1 MGSDKETQIV
11 LAFKAIQKLS
21 RGCTMK
27 ELAASLEVSS
37 KSAYRYV
44 ENLKS
49 VGFEICDTGQHRY
62 KIENPRKQI
71 SFSLDF
77 SLEETD
83 FILKHLPENL
93 DLLPGIRQKLIL
105 HSDLLSVPNRILE
118 VEQGMN
124 IALLQEAI
132 RRRKRAKVLGYA
144 SANSNEI
151 QDLVIEPVMM
161 LDFYR
166 RLYAV
171 DIAKRKLVQLKTER
185 IERVVVSDQD
195 QFNPMEPEGIQVDAF
210 WWVKGSETYNVRL
223 KFSLSAY
230 HIIAEE
236 YPRIK
241 QHCLPLNDNRYL
253 FSAEVADLKPITSLV
268 LRLPEEIEVL
278 GPPELESAIVERIK
292 QHTFFRKYFR
302 ALSHADNE
310 VV

>member
-1 MGSDKETQIV
+1 MGTDKETQIV

-27 ELAASLEVSS
+27 ELAASLEIAS

-49 VGFEICDTGQHRY
+49 VGFEISEIGQHRY
-62 KIENPRKQI
+62 KIENPRKQF

-83 FILKHLPENL
+83 FILKHLPEDP

-105 HSDLLSVPNRILE
+105 HSDLLSAPNRILE
-118 VEQGMN
+118 AEQGMN

-132 RRRKRAKVLGYA
+132 RKGKRVKVFGYA

-151 QDLVIEPVMM
+151 KDKVVEPVVM

-171 DIAKRKLVQLKTER
+171 DVTDRKLIQLKTER
-185 IERVVVSDQD
+185 IECIELTDQD
-195 QFNPMEPEGIQVDAF
+195 QFNLIDPKEIHVDAF
-210 WWVKGSETYNVRL
+210 WWVKGNDTYNISL
-223 KFSLSAY
+223 KLSLSAY

-241 QHCLPLNDNRYL
+241 QYCVAENENTYL
-253 FSAEVADLKPITSLV
+253 FRTEVANLKPVTSLV

-292 QHTFFRKYFR
+292 HHTFFRKYFM

-310 VV
+310 MV